1 MNAPRLSVNSENLL
15 SERTRDDARKRCL
28 VAARIASPCL
38 PPRRTLVQSI
48 RHLGSRLVVVIA
60 VATGAGVCCPPHGAF
75 AAHRIAATMA
85 ATMAADFADSAA
97 DGFSDAG
104 GPDSFPRDRYAIPV
118 RHRRLMSDSDKSAEE
133 GRSFAARLKH
143 KQGRNLTR
151 KKRRFRQ
158 QQAWLE
164 RQRRVMRQKRAAARA
179 HQYAAARRHAGKRH
193 RKAPRRIR
201 RLK

>member
-1 MNAPRLSVNSENLL
+1 M
-15 SERTRDDARKRCL
+15 
-28 VAARIASPCL
+28 
-38 PPRRTLVQSI
+38 QSI
-48 RHLGSRLVVVIA
+48 PHLASRLAVVIA
-60 VATGAGVCCPPHGAF
+60 VAAGVCCSPLGAF
-75 AAHRIAATMA
+75 AAQRIAATL
-85 ATMAADFADSAA
+85 AADFADSAA

-118 RHRRLMSDSDKSAEE
+118 RHQRLTSDSDESAEE

-143 KQGRNLTR
+143 KQGRNLAH

-164 RQRRVMRQKRAAARA
+164 KQRRVMRQKRAAARA

-201 RLK
+201 PLK

>member
-15 SERTRDDARKRCL
+15 SVWTRDDARKRCL
-28 VAARIASPCL
+28 VAARIALPCL

-48 RHLGSRLVVVIA
+48 RHWASRLAVVIV
-60 VATGAGVCCPPHGAF
+60 VAAGVYCSAHGAF
-75 AAHRIAATMA
+75 AAHRVAATL
-85 ATMAADFADSAA
+85 AADFAD
-97 DGFSDAG
+97 GISDAG
-104 GPDSFPRDRYAIPV
+104 GLDPFPHDRYVIPV
-118 RHRRLMSDSDKSAEE
+118 RHQRLTSDSDESAEE

-164 RQRRVMRQKRAAARA
+164 KQRRVMRQKKAAARA

-201 RLK
+201 PLK